1 MVLEKDVQMV
11 STTDDHLV
19 FVMVFGL
26 VLDLVSYLVYEK
38 DVQTA
43 VRTDDCSDLEMVFG

>member
-1 MVLEKDVQMV
+1 MISM
-11 STTDDHLV
+11 TDDHLV
-19 FVMVFGL
+19 FVKVCYL
-26 VLDLVSYLVYEK
+26 VLDLVSDLVYEK